1 MRQINHSY
9 SPIVWL
15 CGILCSFALLS
26 SVSCSKEKPSVI
38 PDDALILIGDSV
50 LTRTDIVTRIPRGLL
65 PGDSAAMFSLLV
77 NNWVEGMILTK
88 IAEENIDDMERIE
101 SMVRDYRNRLI
112 IDSYRR
118 KLRETSP
125 VDVHND
131 TLRNYYKRH
140 IDEFVLERPVIKG
153 LFIKLPDDATRL
165 SDIRRWMVTATPDAI
180 DNLDKYGLD
189 ESVKYSFFKDKW
201 MDWYAIRQQIPYR
214 FDDDD
219 EFVRNNT
226 FFETSYAGMTY
237 LLHISEYIV
246 SGERM
251 PYEVA
256 VPLIRENLEMGMSA
270 DFQRK
275 MMRQLYNNAIKSGQM
290 KILDKDNV
298 KL

>member
-1 MRQINHSY
+1 MRQINHY
-9 SPIVWL
+9 YTPIAWIY
-15 CGILCSFALLS
+15 CILCSLTLFGT
-26 SVSCSKEKPSVI
+26 VSCSKEKTSVI

-65 PGDSAAMFSLLV
+65 PADSAAMFSLLV
-77 NNWVEGMILTK
+77 NNWVEGMILTD
-88 IAEENIDDMERIE
+88 IAAENIDDMDRIE
-101 SMVRDYRNRLI
+101 SMVREYRNRLI

-118 KLRETSP
+118 KIRETSTA
-125 VDVHND
+125 DIHND
-131 TLRNYYKRH
+131 TIRNYYKRH
-140 IDEFVLERPVIKG
+140 TADFILERPVIKG

-226 FFETSYAGMTY
+226 FFEASHAGMTY
-237 LLHISEYIV
+237 LLHISDYIT

-256 VPLIRENLEMGMSA
+256 VPMIRENLETKMSA

-290 KILDKDNV
+290 KIIDKDNV